1 MSRRSLQYR
10 DSLKNVGR
18 EMIESVL
25 LTRHKFAKSNGK
37 TQLYIAA
44 KDRFFPGIPSNVQ
57 ASMPIKPAKAAKI
70 AANVRRYF
78 A

>member
-37 TQLYIAA
+37 AQLYIAE
-44 KDRFFPGIPSNVQ
+44 KDRRVPGVPGKTQ
-57 ASMPIKPAKAAKI
+57 CSMPIKSDKAARI
-70 AANVRRYF
+70 AGNVRRHF